1 MIAIGLANDDD
12 ITAIFCVLS
21 KKLHFKSASTAELQT

>member
-1 MIAIGLANDDD
+1 MIAIGLANDD

-21 KKLHFKSASTAELQT
+21 KKLHFESASIAEWQT